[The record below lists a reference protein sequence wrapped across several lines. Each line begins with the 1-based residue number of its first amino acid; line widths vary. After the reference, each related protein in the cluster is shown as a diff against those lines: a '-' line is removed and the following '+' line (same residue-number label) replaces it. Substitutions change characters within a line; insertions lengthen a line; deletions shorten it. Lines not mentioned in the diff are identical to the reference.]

1 MATDD
6 IDSFRG
12 RGRATSVPLRF
23 FPSVPSVEICGNLCS
38 KPLTSIPLLFAA
50 LLAFAAPLRAAGP
63 ATVSFENDV
72 LPILT
77 RAGCMNGSC
86 HAKSDGQN
94 GFALSIF
101 SFDPDA
107 DYREIVH
114 DARGRRIFPAAP
126 DYSLLLLK
134 ATNEVPHEGDKR
146 FDKDSDF
153 YKVIRQ
159 WIAEGAPRRLP
170 DEAKPTGITVEP
182 AAAKFKKGETKAL
195 KVTVSYSDGT
205 TRDVTNLCEYTSND
219 QAFAQVD
226 HDGRVTAGSVPGE
239 NSVIVRYVEQ
249 IAAVRVVIP
258 PDTLLPK
265 ERYTA
270 LPRNNPIDDLA
281 YVRFEELG
289 LFPSETCRDDE
300 FLRRATLD
308 TIGRLPTLEETRA
321 FLADASPDKRT
332 QLVDRLLGP
341 ENRFDYADFWAV
353 KWGDLLRPNT
363 QRVGVKPVYLLDQ
376 WIREKFRDNTP
387 WDAFVAELLT
397 ATGNTH
403 EYGPVAVIRD
413 KRDPADMAEFVAQL
427 FLGVRLNCAKCHHH
441 PSEKWSQDDYYS
453 MAAFFGSMKQKGQ
466 AISAPISGEPEYW
479 WFEPGGKVTH
489 PVSEA
494 VMTPQPPGG
503 EAFDSIDPGTDPRRL
518 FVDWL
523 SKKDNPHFAKAM
535 VNRIWAEMFGKGLVD
550 PVDDFRES
558 NPPANAPLLDWLAQ
572 DFIEHGFDQK
582 RTLHLIL
589 GSRLYQQ
596 SSEPNES
603 NAGDL
608 RNFSRSYRRRLPG
621 EVLLDSISEI
631 TGQPEK
637 LVGLPADGRAMRQWN
652 HLLPSDFLD
661 AFGRPD
667 SSAAPPCE
675 RETGGSVVQALHLMN
690 SDGLQRKLA
699 AKSPWLDAL
708 VAKPAPQAVE
718 EIYLRL
724 FSRKPEAGEQQV
736 SLAHLGEKPERASYE
751 DLVWSLLNSAE
762 FVLNH

>member
-1 MATDD
+1 MDTDKY
-6 IDSFRG
+6 R
-12 RGRATSVPLRF
+12 
-23 FPSVPSVEICGNLCS
+23 FPSKTPGTFSGRSRLPSSASIRVHQWW
-38 KPLTSIPLLFAA
+38 KPLAC
-50 LLAFAAPLRAAGP
+50 LLAFSVSLHAAEP

-107 DYREIVH
+107 DHREIVY
-114 DARGRRIFPAAP
+114 DARGRRVFPASPAH
-126 DYSLLLLK
+126 SLLLLK

-146 FDKDSDF
+146 FEKDSDF
-153 YKVIRQ
+153 YKVIHQ

-170 DEAKPTGITVEP
+170 DEVNPTGLAVEP
-182 AAAKFKKGETKAL
+182 AEAKFKKGETKPL

-205 TRDVTNLCEYTSND
+205 SRDVTHLCEYTSND
-219 QAFAQVD
+219 QAFAKVD

-281 YVRFEELG
+281 YARFEELG
-289 LFPSETCRDDE
+289 LFPSEPCRDDE

-308 TIGRLPTLEETRA
+308 ILGRLPTLEEARA
-321 FLADASPDKRT
+321 FLADASPDKRAK
-332 QLVDRLLGP
+332 LAERLLGP
-341 ENRFDYADFWAV
+341 GNRFGYADFWAV

-363 QRVGVKPVYLLDQ
+363 QRVGVKPVYLFDQ
-376 WIREKFRDNTP
+376 WLREKFRENTP
-387 WDAFVAELLT
+387 WNAFVTELLT
-397 ATGNTH
+397 ATGSTH

-413 KRDPADMAEFVAQL
+413 KREPDEMAEFVAQL

-453 MAAFFGSMKQKGQ
+453 MAAFFGSMKRKGQ
-466 AISAPISGEPEYW
+466 AISAPISGEPEFW

-494 VMTPQPPGG
+494 VMTPKPPGV
-503 EAFDSIDPGTDPRRL
+503 EEFAALDPVADPRRV
-518 FVDWL
+518 FAGWL
-523 SKKDNPHFAKAM
+523 TGPDNPHFAKAM
-535 VNRIWAEMFGKGLVD
+535 VNRLWAEMFGKGLVD

-558 NPPANAPLLDWLAQ
+558 NPPANAPLLDWLAKG
-572 DFIEHGFDQK
+572 FAEHGFDQK
-582 RTLHLIL
+582 HTLRLIL

-596 SSEPNES
+596 SSEPNEH

-637 LVGLPADGRAMRQWN
+637 LAGLPADGKAMRQWN

-690 SDGLQRKLA
+690 SDGLQKKLA
-699 AKSPWLDAL
+699 AKSPWLDGL
-708 VAKPAPQAVE
+708 PAKPVPEAVE

-736 SLAHLGEKPERASYE
+736 ALSHLGEKPERASYE